1 MLFRCLYIYIYING
15 NCSLP
20 CSVFYPNFYI
30 RQYVVVDMKIMGFFN
45 MMWLRKQYLKML
57 VYVCLSTELSS
68 GYNLNTA
75 LLAYW
80 GRVTHICVSNLTII
94 GRRQAIIG
102 TNADFLLIR
111 TLRNKLQWS
120 SYISIQE
127 NAFENAICEVAA
139 TLARPQCVNSIL
151 YDPVFRYT
159 CLRSIRT
166 GRHFSTFVRVT
177 LGLLLLWIW
186 CCGIRII
193 AMSFYLIFEI

>member
-1 MLFRCLYIYIYING
+1 MRCYSAVCIYIYING

-111 TLRNKLQWS
+111 TSETN
-120 SYISIQE
+120 
-127 NAFENAICEVAA
+127 FTEVHIFPFKKMHLKMPSAKWRQ
-139 TLARPQCVNSIL
+139 LW
-151 YDPVFRYT
+151 
-159 CLRSIRT
+159 
-166 GRHFSTFVRVT
+166 
-177 LGLLLLWIW
+177 LGLNVLTRFRMTPCLGIPASVRFALGDISVLLLELHSV
-186 CCGIRII
+186 CCCSGSG
-193 AMSFYLIFEI
+193 AAELELLPCPFT